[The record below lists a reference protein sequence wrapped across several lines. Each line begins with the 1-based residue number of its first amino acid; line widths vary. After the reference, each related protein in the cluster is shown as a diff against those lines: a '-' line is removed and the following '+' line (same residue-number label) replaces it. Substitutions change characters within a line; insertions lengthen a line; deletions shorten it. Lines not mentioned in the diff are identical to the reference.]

1 MNFFWQQTIV
11 GLLRHAGQ
19 EIPNL
24 EERSKRLAEAVDHEP
39 APNQLAEAFTLF
51 QEAARLSHNP
61 VYMTGAFYAMQ
72 AIQQGAVAPQENH
85 QMNPTTSKDGVTEE
99 VERGLLELFDRIRQG
114 ATLDEALAL
123 FPLIGDE
130 MSPTL

>member
-1 MNFFWQQTIV
+1 MNLFWQQTIV

-24 EERSKRLAEAVDHEP
+24 KERSLRLAEVVDREP
-39 APNQLAEAFTLF
+39 DSPHLAEAFSIF
-51 QEAARLSHNP
+51 QEAARVSHNP

-72 AIQQGAVAPQENH
+72 AMQQGAVESQEH
-85 QMNPTTSKDGVTEE
+85 KMNPTVGKDSVAEE
-99 VERGLLELFDRIRQG
+99 VERGLLELFDRLRQG

-130 MSPTL
+130 ISPDF